1 MEQETQQLQQPLPY
15 APIEAG
21 LNRNDQRSI
30 LKDVGGKIGRQTML
44 VPIGQIAIRDNFN
57 WRIKPSEMSEEQWLY
72 SPDELDIK
80 SLADGIFQSSGHP
93 ALEADMTSEGV
104 FYVTDGFRRY
114 HARLRLL
121 QDGKMTF
128 PDGSPVEMV
137 EVMPNPKE
145 TTEED
150 RMLTIFRSQENKK
163 LRPMEIALGLK
174 RVKDTFGYS
183 NEKIAELIGKSR
195 QYVDNKIA
203 LAEEPVEIRQAI
215 EDGKLSPT
223 AATVLASSGLTE
235 TERVH
240 MVQESIDHNI
250 PMKVEDAQQSKQA
263 KREAAENRQQ
273 SLFNDG
279 AMSIDTT
286 KEKEEAEFA
295 CSSAI
300 GTADKIVKY
309 LSGLNKQ
316 NRADVERFLEF
327 IVKDVTL
334 AREYIKK
341 SPNRR

>member
-1 MEQETQQLQQPLPY
+1 MEQEQLQQPLPY

-21 LNRNDQRSI
+21 LSRNDQRQI
-30 LKDVGGKIGRQTML
+30 LKDIGGKLGRQSMF
-44 VPIGQIAIRDNFN
+44 VPITQIAIRENFN
-57 WRIKPSEMSEEQWLY
+57 WRLKPEGMTEDEWLY

-80 SLADGIFQSSGHP
+80 SLADGIYQSCGNP
-93 ALEADMTSEGV
+93 ALDVDMTSEGV

-114 HARLRLL
+114 HARMRLL
-121 QDGKMTF
+121 RDGKMNF
-128 PDGSPVEMV
+128 PDGTPVDMI
-137 EVMPNPKE
+137 EVQINSKE

-150 RMLTIFRSQENKK
+150 RMLAVFRTQDNKK
-163 LRPMEIALGLK
+163 LKPMEIALGLK
-174 RVKDTFGYS
+174 RVKDAFGYS

-203 LAEEPVEIRQAI
+203 LAEEPVEIREAI
-215 EDGKLSPT
+215 DKGQLSPT
-223 AATVLASSGLTE
+223 AATELSRSGLTE

-240 MVQESIDHNI
+240 KVQESIDNNI
-250 PMKVEDAQQSKQA
+250 PLKVEDAMQSKQA

-273 SLFNDG
+273 SLFDDG

-295 CSSAI
+295 CNSAI

-309 LSGLNKQ
+309 LGGMNKQ
-316 NRADVERFLEF
+316 NREDVERLLDF